1 MSDRLRRS
9 QSCYDLNYAVLHN
22 TGEKVY
28 KSANMDIDR
37 LKVKEK
43 QVRNDLS
50 ESLRLYYLQDLN
62 TVDDVLEGLENVTEI
77 GKNYRYVHIELETA
91 MGETEYRKAYPKA
104 EEFTDKVRQFQA
116 SAKSKSRLL
125 KQQESDNNA
134 ARIAAERQEIELKLK
149 KASLEVEEQV
159 FRGKLEDEIGNFNLD
174 EVDEIKQSCKRF
186 ENLLDECYSLLSKT
200 KAVFSD
206 EFDDKYK
213 QNFEESISKI
223 REQIKL
229 GMSKISELASKERD
243 SLVAEKA
250 KDAKLANDKF
260 LAEQTSHA
268 EILTNEIELRSQTL
282 IAKCQCSTLQSLNDF
297 ELLDR
302 SKSMINLDV
311 EMREIFAIFTKI
323 SKIVAT
329 LGPGKDVLLS
339 KPRRLQDKALKT
351 RNTYMQELH
360 GLISDR
366 DISEEKL
373 KKSNDLSIEIP
384 KFRGYDSKLDIYTF
398 RSEFEKLIQPSVQKQ
413 YWVDILK
420 KNYLSGPAA
429 TLVDKCE
436 TIEEVWDKLISAYGN
451 VKLLLQNKLGHLDRF
466 ERLDKIK
473 GDEKLVHALT
483 KIINVMTELTALAQ
497 KYDLE
502 YKLYVGGGLEK
513 ILSLLGNDRERRFVK
528 SSLEA
533 SASSSV
539 KPPSHGGT
547 SSELCT
553 EKTEWE
559 HLKIFLE
566 KERSMRERM
575 TLLQKSKESLGMD
588 STKNHPPAGGKQAE
602 KKLSGSVNTGSIE
615 LLCHICGQ
623 SDHVVTTHLGK
634 KCIEYFACKKFVEQS
649 PKDRRAEL
657 MKRKFCTQCL
667 RPGIKHADKHWC
679 FKSYVCPDPSHASHP
694 KGLHVLLCE
703 AHKTSAANIALLEE
717 YKEKI
722 ISKRSKDFE
731 DFTKN
736 ISLMCV
742 TVSLPSVSVERGLSN
757 VIPDIQ
763 FSAIFMLQTIKVGD
777 VSLRL
782 FFDTGCGDIVVKKSA
797 MESLKR
803 LGRARLEVPGPISM
817 SGVGDFKSSS
827 SYGIYSVCL
836 PLKGGENAV
845 FSGVCMDKVTM
856 EFPTYDLTEV
866 EDDINRQCSNPL
878 STSLPKLP
886 KEVGGDTDILI
897 GAKYFYTHPRE
908 VWRSKTGLS
917 VFDSSFVGADG
928 TTGIVY
934 GPHKSFSD
942 TENEFRKKNP
952 SHLATK
958 SYLAPSVIEYR
969 EAYCDMTGQT
979 ALGNIADSTDLLCG
993 TKQMN
998 ILDSLTGGGT
1008 LLARKSPKCVKV
1020 FDEIET
1026 AGTEVT
1032 FRCPDCRGCEKCKK
1046 SKRVDAISNQ
1056 EEIEQEIIDRN
1067 VVVDIEKCI
1076 TSHFLPFVADP
1087 DLRIDSAAQERLA
1100 RHIYLGMIKKLDS
1113 KPAEKDAIIKSE
1125 AKLHDLG
1132 YVDFLDQLPK
1142 ATQDFILNN
1151 VKYVIPWRAVFN
1163 QHSVS
1168 TPCRLV
1174 FDASASPL
1182 GKCSL
1187 NSLLAKGTNNLNS
1200 LVMIMIRW
1208 LCSTHAFHTDISK
1221 MYNTVWLDKAHW
1233 RYQLYF
1239 WEDELKLG
1247 VAPRLKVIKTA
1258 IYGVRS
1264 SGNVAESGIRKTA
1277 ELTKTQYPRAYDVML
1292 EDLYVDDCMSGA
1304 SSQKERSQITEELS
1318 GALAKGGFK
1327 LKGFTFSGLDPPD
1340 HLANE
1345 DKESVN
1351 VGGYKWYSKGDVFS
1365 IAVPELNL
1373 GKKKRG
1379 KKSQDTEGVI
1389 PDKLTMN
1396 NCVGVSY
1403 EIFDPAGRV
1412 APLMCGFKSD
1422 ISELHA
1428 RKLDWG
1434 DVLPDNLRQV
1444 WVSNIEMIQE
1454 IRDIRYQRAVIPQD
1468 AVDLNCETI
1477 DTADASQTMI
1487 CVAIYIRFRLKSG
1500 GHSCQLLF
1508 ARTKT
1513 VPKDMTQPRAELLAA
1528 SLNASTGHIVK
1539 TALGDRHKKCLKLTD
1554 SQVVLFW
1561 INSYRAKLKMWVRN
1575 QCIHIKRLAP
1585 KELWRYIKSQD
1596 MIADIGTRKGAK
1608 IEDVGPD
1615 SPWINGFAWMRGPET
1630 DFPMLSP
1637 SEIILGGDSKQ
1648 EMLKECIEAE
1658 SIKEKVCHSVIC
1670 TSRLSL
1676 VPEAVGDRYK
1686 FSNYVLDPNKFRF
1699 RKSIRVFGLVLLFI
1713 KKLRKKTGKPE
1724 FMVTVSHAEYLPEGI
1739 IVRTEDKYLVTTG
1752 RDVDTRYICPKGLV
1766 IEFPFDLVTP
1776 ALQYYFKI
1784 ATQEIKHFLPEAK
1797 YKNLSQE
1804 KSGILYYTGRILPT
1818 QQVNGDLTM
1827 CDVCL
1832 DLAKSSFC
1840 VPIVDVL
1847 SPLAY
1852 SIASEIHW
1860 HHPDVMHG
1868 GLESILREAN
1878 KVAFIIGGRGLF
1890 KSIKDN
1896 CARCRYLYKR
1906 EVKIAMGPKHE
1917 SNLCIAPAFY
1927 NVQVDICGHFESY
1940 SNVNKR
1946 AKVKIWLV
1954 IFCCS
1959 TTGATDIK
1967 VMEDYSTDSFI
1978 LAFIRFACRY
1988 GYPSTLYPDAG
1999 GQLVKGCN
2007 DMILSFSTIKY
2018 KLEVE
2023 FGVQFH
2029 TCPVGSHYVHGKVE
2043 RKIRDVRMSIQK
2055 HLQNQ
2060 RLSIIQWETL
2070 GQQIANSIN
2079 NMPIGLANK
2088 VAHLENL
2095 DLLTPNRLLLGR
2107 NNNRC
2112 PTAPLVLCNDI
2123 KKIVQSNEEIFK
2135 VWFKSWLISYVPTLV
2150 PQPKWFE
2157 TSRNISVGDIVLISK
2172 SDKDFEHLYQY
2183 GIVSALHESK
2193 DNIVRFVDVS
2203 YQNHN
2208 ENVKRVT
2215 KRGVRELVVIHPVDE
2230 LGLSRELHD
2239 IASTCMGRVCLCN
2252 SSL

>member
-9 QSCYDLNYAVLHN
+9 QSLYDLNYAILHN
-22 TGEKVY
+22 TGEKVQ
-28 KSANMDIDR
+28 KSLNMDVTK

-50 ESLRLYYLQDLN
+50 ESLRLYDLQDMD
-62 TVDDVLEGLENVTEI
+62 TVDDVLEGLQHVTDI
-77 GKNYRYVHIELETA
+77 GKSYRHIHIELESA
-91 MGETEYRKAYPKA
+91 MGETDYLAAYGKA
-104 EEFTDKVRQFQA
+104 EEVTEKVRQYQA
-116 SAKSKSRLL
+116 TAKAKSRRL
-125 KQQESDNNA
+125 KQQESEIDA
-134 ARIAAERQEIELKLK
+134 ARIATERQEQDLQAK
-149 KASLEVEEQV
+149 KASLEIEEQV
-159 FRGKLEDEIGNFNLD
+159 FRDKLEGEIGNFDLNQ
-174 EVDEIKQSCKRF
+174 VDEIKRSCKGF
-186 ENLLDECYSLLSKT
+186 ENLLDECYSLLSRAKII
-200 KAVFSD
+200 FRD
-206 EFDDKYK
+206 EFETKYK
-213 QNFEESISKI
+213 QGFDDSIAKI
-223 REQIKL
+223 RDQIKV
-229 GMSKISELASKERD
+229 GMTKISDLASKERD
-243 SLVAEKA
+243 LEVAEKA
-250 KDAKLANDKF
+250 KDDKLANDKF
-260 LAEQTSHA
+260 MAEQISHA
-268 EILTNEIELRSQTL
+268 EILTNEIEIRSQTL
-282 IAKCQCSTLQSLNDF
+282 VSKCRSSTLQGMDDF

-302 SKSMINLDV
+302 SKTIVSLDT

-323 SKIVAT
+323 SKVVAT
-329 LGPGKDVLLS
+329 LGPGKDALLS
-339 KPRRLQDKALKT
+339 KPREFQKEALDA
-351 RNTYMQELH
+351 RNAYMQELH
-360 GLISDR
+360 GLMSAR

-373 KKSNDLSIEIP
+373 KKSKDLNIELA
-384 KFRGYDSKLDIYTF
+384 KFRGYDSKLDIYSF
-398 RSEFEKLIQPSVQKQ
+398 RSEFEKLIQPTIQKQ
-413 YWVDILK
+413 YWADLLK
-420 KNYLSGPAA
+420 KNHLSGAA
-429 TLVDKCE
+429 LTLVDKCE
-436 TIEEVWDKLISAYGN
+436 TIEEIWDKLTNAYGN
-451 VKLLLQNKLGHLDRF
+451 VKLLLQNKISHLDKF
-466 ERLDKIK
+466 ERLDKVK
-473 GDEKLVHALT
+473 GDEKLGLALT
-483 KIINVMTELTALAQ
+483 KIINMMTELTSLAE
-497 KYDLE
+497 KYNLE

-513 ILSLLGNDRERRFVK
+513 ILGLLGNERERRFVK
-528 SSLEA
+528 WSLD
-533 SASSSV
+533 SGASSSGN
-539 KPPSHGGT
+539 SLSQRGS
-547 SSELCT
+547 SSELCD
-553 EKTEWE
+553 EKSEWE
-559 HLKIFLE
+559 NLKVFLE
-566 KERSMRERM
+566 KERNLRERM

-588 STKNHPPAGGKQAE
+588 TNGKQLA
-602 KKLSGSVNTGSIE
+602 KKPGSTVHTGTVQ
-615 LLCHICGQ
+615 LNCHICGQ
-623 SDHVVTTHLGK
+623 SDHVVTSHFGK
-634 KCIEYFACKKFVEQS
+634 KCIEYFACKRFVELS

-657 MKRKFCTQCL
+657 LKRKLCVQCL
-667 RPGIKHADKHWC
+667 RPGMKISEKHWC
-679 FKSYVCPDPSHASHP
+679 FKSYVCPDPSHAGHP
-694 KGLHVLLCE
+694 KGIHVLCCE
-703 AHKTSAANIALLEE
+703 THKTNAANIALLED

-722 ISKRSKDFE
+722 INKRSTNFE
-731 DFTKN
+731 DFTMN

-742 TVSLPSVSVERGLSN
+742 SVSFPSASVGRGISN
-757 VIPDIQ
+757 VIPDIR

-777 VSLRL
+777 ITLRL

-797 MESLKR
+797 MEALKR
-803 LGRARLEVPGPISM
+803 LGRARLEVPGPITM

-845 FSGVCMDKVTM
+845 FSGVCMEKVTM
-856 EFPTYDLTEV
+856 EFPTYDLTGV
-866 EDDINRQCSNPL
+866 KDDIHRQCKIEGGNPL
-878 STSLPKLP
+878 LKSLPKLP
-886 KEVGGDTDILI
+886 KEVGGETDILI

-917 VFDSSFVGADG
+917 VFDSCFVSGDG
-928 TTGIVY
+928 TSGIVY
-934 GPHKSFSD
+934 GPHKIFSD
-942 TENEFRKKNP
+942 TENEFRKSNP
-952 SHLATK
+952 CHLATK
-958 SYLAPSVIEYR
+958 SHLASSVIEYR
-969 EAYCDMTGQT
+969 ETYHEMTSQT
-979 ALGNIADSTDLLCG
+979 ALGNISNTDQLCG
-993 TKQMN
+993 TEQMS
-998 ILDSLTGGGT
+998 ILDPLNCGGRAF
-1008 LLARKSPKCVKV
+1008 LARKSPKCVKT

-1026 AGTEVT
+1026 AGTEAT
-1032 FRCPDCRGCEKCKK
+1032 FRCIDCRGCEKCKK

-1067 VVVDIEKCI
+1067 VIVDTNKCL
-1076 TSHFLPFVADP
+1076 TSHLLPFIADP
-1087 DLRIDSAAQERLA
+1087 DLRIDSVAQERLA
-1100 RHIYLGMIKKLDS
+1100 RHIYLGMVKKLDN

-1132 YVDFLDQLPK
+1132 YVDFLDKLPK
-1142 ATQDFILNN
+1142 DIQDFILNN
-1151 VKYVIPWRAVFN
+1151 VRYVIPWRAVFN
-1163 QHSVS
+1163 QSSVS

-1174 FDASASPL
+1174 FDASAGPL

-1187 NSLLAKGTNNLNS
+1187 NSLLAKGTNNLNN

-1208 LCSTHAFHTDISK
+1208 LCSTYAFHTDISK
-1221 MYNTVWLDKAHW
+1221 MYNTIWLDKAHW

-1247 VAPRLKVIKTA
+1247 ISPRLKVIKTA

-1277 ELTKTQYPRAYDVML
+1277 ELTKEQFPRAYDVMT

-1304 SSQKERSQITEELS
+1304 SSQRNRSLITEELS

-1327 LKGFTFSGLDPPD
+1327 LKGFTFSGFDPPD

-1345 DKESVN
+1345 DKVSVN
-1351 VGGYKWYSKGDVFS
+1351 VGGLKWYSKDDMLS
-1365 IAVPELNL
+1365 IKVPELNL
-1373 GKKKRG
+1373 GKKRRG
-1379 KKSQDTEGVI
+1379 KKSQDTAGVI
-1389 PDKLTMN
+1389 PEKLTMS
-1396 NCVGVSY
+1396 NCVSVTY
-1403 EIFDPAGRV
+1403 EIFDPVGRV
-1412 APLMCGFKSD
+1412 APLVCGLKTD

-1428 RKLDWG
+1428 RKLDWD

-1444 WVSNIEMIQE
+1444 WKSNIEMIQE
-1454 IRDIRYQRAVIPQD
+1454 IRNIRYQRAVIPHD

-1477 DTADASQTMI
+1477 DTADASKSMI

-1500 GHSCQLLF
+1500 DHSCQLLF
-1508 ARTKT
+1508 ARTRT
-1513 VPKDMTQPRAELLAA
+1513 VPRDMTQPRAELLAA
-1528 SLNASTGHIVK
+1528 SLNASTGHIIK
-1539 TALGDRHKKCLKLTD
+1539 TALGDRHKKCFKLTD
-1554 SQVVLFW
+1554 SQVALFW
-1561 INSYRAKLKMWVRN
+1561 INSYRSKLKMWVRN

-1585 KELWRYIKSQD
+1585 KEWWSYVKSQD

-1615 SPWINGFAWMRGPET
+1615 SLWINGLAWMRGSESE
-1630 DFPMLSP
+1630 FPMQSP
-1637 SEIILGGDSKQ
+1637 SEIILCGDNHQ

-1658 SIKEKVCHSVIC
+1658 SITGKGCHSIIC
-1670 TSRLSL
+1670 TSRFSL
-1676 VPEAVGDRYK
+1676 VPEAVGDRYR
-1686 FSNYVLDPNKFRF
+1686 FSNYLLDPNKFRF
-1699 RKSIRVFGLVLLFI
+1699 RKVIRVLGLVLLFI
-1713 KKLRKKTGKPE
+1713 KKLRKSTGKPE
-1724 FMVTVSHAEYLPEGI
+1724 LLATISNAEHLPEGI
-1739 IVRTEDKYLVTTG
+1739 IVSTEDKYLVTTG
-1752 RDVDTRYICPKGLV
+1752 TGSDIRYKCPKGLV
-1766 IEFPFDLVTP
+1766 IEFPYDLVNP

-1784 ATQEIKHFLPEAK
+1784 ATQEVKHFLPEAK

-1804 KSGILYYTGRILPT
+1804 KSGILYYTGRILST
-1818 QQVNGDLTM
+1818 QKVNGELTM

-1832 DLAKSSFC
+1832 DLTKSSFC

-1890 KSIKDN
+1890 KSIKDD

-1906 EVKIAMGPKHE
+1906 EIKVAMGPKHE
-1917 SNLCIAPAFY
+1917 SNLCIAPAFF
-1927 NVQVDICGHFESY
+1927 NVQVDLCGHFESY

-2018 KLEVE
+2018 KLEIE
-2023 FGVQFH
+2023 YGVQFF

-2055 HLQNQ
+2055 HLCNQ

-2079 NMPIGLANK
+2079 NLPIGLANK
-2088 VAHLENL
+2088 VDHLENL

-2112 PTAPLVLCNDI
+2112 PTVPLVLSNDV
-2123 KKIVQSNEEIFK
+2123 KKIVQSNENIFN
-2135 VWFKSWLISYVPTLV
+2135 VWFKSWLVSYVPTLV

-2157 TSRNISVGDIVLISK
+2157 TSHKISIGDIVLIAK

-2183 GIVSALHESK
+2183 GIVTALHTSQ
-2193 DNIVRFVDVS
+2193 DGLVRSVDVS

-2208 ENVKRVT
+2208 ENIKRVT

-2230 LGLSRELHD
+2230 LGISKELYD
-2239 IASTCMGRVCLCN
+2239 IASTSIGSMCLCN
-2252 SSL
+2252 FSS